1 MRSAGNAASAAV
13 GAAYG
18 EEAYSRAR
26 VLPRHAASC
35 FSGMRRAHCG
45 RCCGAHCGR
54 NGASL
59 LQFANHAVGQ
69 MRGNGFFGFE
79 IRVAGSELEHALERH
94 AGMLGD
100 DLGSYIA
107 NAH

>member
-1 MRSAGNAASAAV
+1 MRSAGNAATQPLAQRA
-13 GAAYG
+13 G
-18 EEAYSRAR
+18 EEAYSQAR

-35 FSGMRRAHCG
+35 FSGMRR
-45 RCCGAHCGR
+45 AHCGR